1 MLASS
6 AVTTAAV
13 TAAQSAMLLWFAVGS
28 AITGVAAALC
38 HDMARKL
45 VFAGFR
51 HSEHK

>member
-1 MLASS
+1 MA
-6 AVTTAAV
+6 
-13 TAAQSAMLLWFAVGS
+13 AAQSVVPLWFAVGS